1 MVHKKNCFSFFFF
14 TCCTAFMPVH
24 KLKIYSVPKYLNFW
38 FLAVFR
44 IRIYDNADPDPVW
57 PLAPLGSGFKGQ
69 KNQIRK
75 ILNKIFKI
83 RYFVQML
90 CQIPINNKMFLN
102 LFILAV
108 AIPAPFLGVCFYF
121 CFLPPKQ
128 IRILLADSDSYLQNE
143 LEIKSIQ
150 NVCMPKISKG
160 LDNAENS
167 F

>member
-1 MVHKKNCFSFFFF
+1 MEIDKNWKKITTYYNV
-14 TCCTAFMPVH
+14 T
-24 KLKIYSVPKYLNFW
+24 K
-38 FLAVFR
+38 
-44 IRIYDNADPDPVW
+44 
-57 PLAPLGSGFKGQ
+57 
-69 KNQIRK
+69 
-75 ILNKIFKI
+75 
-83 RYFVQML
+83 
-90 CQIPINNKMFLN
+90 NKMFLN

-128 IRILLADSDSYLQNE
+128 IRILLADSASYLQNE